1 MSTDDGSSSSVPGPQ
16 MAMLWF
22 FVVTTLYLPVKY
34 MYSGP
39 GSSPLVYF
47 AIYLLMVIVGEYFI
61 NLGTT
66 SAMCGSTQWGT
77 AISVTVIPWLV
88 IFGLLNVM
96 LKIFP
101 GWLTPFSNTI
111 GYAITKMMGAGDLFG
126 KILKDEDMEE
136 LPEDT
141 RKTLARIYSDK
152 SLMINE
158 IPGTVSGFAEFWRR
172 LSPLMNDDAP
182 PAESDAEVEEMLVY
196 KETPEGQEPAE
207 QSLAYQLYS
216 YVRLKN
222 IISEYI
228 WYMLTGAL
236 VTSVGYNYIIG
247 AGCELSAAE
256 MQQRHDEYMD
266 KEAELAKA
274 QGRTPAR
281 VYRSSD

>member
-1 MSTDDGSSSSVPGPQ
+1 MSKDDGSSSSVPGPQ

-22 FVVTTLYLPVKY
+22 LIVTTLYLPVKY
-34 MYSGP
+34 MYSDG
-39 GSSPLVYF
+39 GSSTIVYF
-47 AIYLLMVIVGEYFI
+47 AIYLLMVIVGEFFI

-66 SAMCGSTQWGT
+66 SVMCGSTQWGT

-111 GYAITKMMGAGDLFG
+111 GYAITKMMGAGDLFA
-126 KILKDEDMEE
+126 KILQDQDMES
-136 LPEDT
+136 LPLET
-141 RKTLARIYSDK
+141 QKTLARIYSDK

-158 IPGTVSGFAEFWRR
+158 IPSTVSGFVEFWRR
-172 LSPLMNDDAP
+172 LSPLMNADAP
-182 PAESDAEVEEMLVY
+182 PVDSDAEVEEMLVY
-196 KETPEGQEPAE
+196 KDTPEGNAPIE

-236 VTSVGYNYIIG
+236 VTSVGYNYIIN

-256 MQQRHDEYMD
+256 MQERHDKYMD
-266 KEAELAKA
+266 KEAELAQA
-274 QGRTPAR
+274 QSRASTR